1 MAYLGLL
8 RASSRSTLNST
19 LWNFSLIGI
28 FTHFSGGPEGTP
40 VTRRLDDAV
49 LADVDHRLAAADAH
63 LAACY
68 PGDDGRRQ
76 PVHTVYVPANRY
88 AVTTPTDW
96 GSAALAAAGSAG
108 GLDAVAALVGADEG
122 TDCAPD
128 TLAALVDHKL
138 RTEPIEDLRIDF
150 EDGYGTFDDTTEDA
164 DVESALAALRSA
176 IDEGSSTP
184 FVGIRFKCLEA
195 GTRARG
201 LRTLDMFVSGLVESG
216 GLPDGLTLT
225 LPKVT
230 SVDQVEAMVAVA
242 SALEA
247 TNGLPAGRIRF
258 EVQVETPQA
267 ILGADGRAPVAQF
280 IHAGQGRV
288 SSLHYGT
295 YDYSASLGIAA
306 AYQSME
312 HPAADHAKNVMQ
324 LAVAGT
330 GVHMSDGSTNILP
343 VGDPDNIAM
352 AWTLHARLVR
362 RHLERGIYQGWDMH
376 PAQLVTRYLST
387 YAFYRRAFGPAA
399 TRLRNYVHRLD
410 STVMDEPA
418 TARALASVIH
428 RGSVCGALTGDEIET
443 ATDISTST
451 VRDIALGRTIRST
464 P

>member
-1 MAYLGLL
+1 M
-8 RASSRSTLNST
+8 
-19 LWNFSLIGI
+19 
-28 FTHFSGGPEGTP
+28 
-40 VTRRLDDAV
+40 TRRLDDAV
-49 LADVDHRLAAADAH
+49 LADVERRLSSADDALAHR
-63 LAACY
+63 Y

-76 PVHTVYVPANRY
+76 PVHTVYVPGTRFSA
-88 AVTTPTDW
+88 TTPADW
-96 GSAALAAAGSAG
+96 GSAALAAARDAG
-108 GLDAVAALVGADEG
+108 GLDAVAALVGANDD
-122 TDCAPD
+122 TDRSGG
-128 TLAALVDHKL
+128 TLAALVEHKL
-138 RTEPIEDLRIDF
+138 TTEPIEDLRIDF
-150 EDGYGTFDDTTEDA
+150 EDGYSPSDGTADDAAEDA
-164 DVESALAALRSA
+164 DVARSITALRTA
-176 IDEGSSTP
+176 LDAGTSTP
-184 FVGIRFKCLEA
+184 FIGIRFKSFEA

-201 LRTLDMFVSGLVESG
+201 VRTLDLFVSGLVAAG

-247 TNGLPAGRIRF
+247 ANGLPHGRIRF

-267 ILGADGRAPVAQF
+267 ILDADGRAPVARF

-330 GVHMSDGSTNILP
+330 GVHMSDGSTNVLP
-343 VGDPDNIAM
+343 IGDRDNVAT
-352 AWTLHARLVR
+352 AWKLHARLVR
-362 RHLERGIYQGWDMH
+362 RHLERGIYQGWDLH
-376 PAQLVTRYLST
+376 PAQLVTRHLAT
-387 YAFYRRAFGPAA
+387 YAFYRGAFAPAA
-399 TRLRNYVHRLD
+399 ARLRTYVQQLD

-428 RGSVCGALTGDEIET
+428 RGSVCGALTADEIET
-443 ATDISTST
+443 ATDLPLST
-451 VRDIALGRTIRST
+451 VRGIALGRPTRST

>member
-1 MAYLGLL
+1 MA
-8 RASSRSTLNST
+8 
-19 LWNFSLIGI
+19 
-28 FTHFSGGPEGTP
+28 
-40 VTRRLDDAV
+40 RRLDDAV
-49 LADVDHRLAAADAH
+49 LAGVDRRLSAADAE
-63 LAACY
+63 LVSRY

-76 PVHTVYVPANRY
+76 PVHTVYIPGNRY
-88 AVTTPTDW
+88 SATMPADW
-96 GSAALAAAGSAG
+96 GSAALAAAAGAG
-108 GLDAVAALVGADEG
+108 GLDAVAAMVGTG
-122 TDCAPD
+122 SGSDCAPE
-128 TLAALVDHKL
+128 TLAALVQDKL
-138 RTEPIEDLRIDF
+138 TSEPIEDLRIDF
-150 EDGYGTFDDTTEDA
+150 EDGYSPSDGTVDDATEDA
-164 DVESALAALRSA
+164 DVAQAIAALRLA
-176 IDEGSSTP
+176 LDAGTSTP
-184 FVGIRFKCLEA
+184 FVGTRFKCFEA
-195 GTRARG
+195 STRKRG

-242 SALEA
+242 GALEA
-247 TNGLPAGRIRF
+247 ANGLPDGRIRF

-280 IHAGQGRV
+280 ISAGQGRV

-330 GVHMSDGSTNILP
+330 GVHLSDGSTNILP

-352 AWTLHARLVR
+352 AWKLHARLVR

-376 PAQLVTRYLST
+376 PAQLVTRYLAT
-387 YAFYRRAFGPAA
+387 YAFYRGAFAPAA
-399 TRLRNYVHRLD
+399 TRLRNYVHQLD

-418 TARALASVIH
+418 TARALANVIH
-428 RGSVCGALTGDEIET
+428 RGSVCGALTADEIET
-443 ATDISTST
+443 ATDLSTIT
-451 VRDIALGRTIRST
+451 VRDIALGRTTRSNQ
-464 P
+464 

>member
-1 MAYLGLL
+1 M
-8 RASSRSTLNST
+8 
-19 LWNFSLIGI
+19 
-28 FTHFSGGPEGTP
+28 
-40 VTRRLDDAV
+40 TRRLDDAV
-49 LADVDHRLAAADAH
+49 LADIDRSLSAADAQ
-63 LAACY
+63 LVGRY

-76 PVHTVYVPANRY
+76 PVHTVYIPGNRY
-88 AVTTPTDW
+88 SATMPADW
-96 GSAALAAAGSAG
+96 GAAALAAGKDAG
-108 GLDAVAALVGADEG
+108 GLDAVAALVGASTG
-122 TDCAPD
+122 TDCEPE
-128 TLAALVDHKL
+128 TLAVLVENKL
-138 RTEPIEDLRIDF
+138 ATEPIEDLRIDF
-150 EDGYGTFDDTTEDA
+150 EDGYGTFDDATEDA
-164 DVESALAALRSA
+164 DVAQAVAALRIA
-176 IDEGSSTP
+176 LDAGTSTP
-184 FVGIRFKCLEA
+184 FVGTRFKCFEA
-195 GTRARG
+195 ATRARG

-230 SVDQVEAMVAVA
+230 SVDQVEAMVVVA
-242 SALEA
+242 GALEGA
-247 TNGLPAGRIRF
+247 NGLTSGRIRF

-343 VGDPDNIAM
+343 VGEPDNVAT
-352 AWTLHARLVR
+352 AWKLHARLVR

-376 PAQLVTRYLST
+376 PAQLVTRYLAT
-387 YAFYRRAFGPAA
+387 YAFYRGAFAPAA

-418 TARALASVIH
+418 TARALANVIH
-428 RGSVCGALTGDEIET
+428 RGSVCGALTVDEIET
-443 ATDISTST
+443 ATDLSMST
-451 VRDIALGRTIRST
+451 VRDIALGRTTRSNQ
-464 P
+464 

>member
-1 MAYLGLL
+1 M
-8 RASSRSTLNST
+8 
-19 LWNFSLIGI
+19 I
-28 FTHFSGGPEGTP
+28 
-40 VTRRLDDAV
+40 RRLDDAV
-49 LADVDHRLAAADAH
+49 LADVDRRLSAADAQ
-63 LAACY
+63 LANRY

-76 PVHTVYVPANRY
+76 PIHTVYIPGNRY
-88 AVTTPTDW
+88 TATMPADW
-96 GSAALAAAGSAG
+96 GSAALATAKDAG
-108 GLDAVAALVGADEG
+108 GLDAVASLVGASTG
-122 TDCAPD
+122 IDCEPD
-128 TLAALVDHKL
+128 TLATLVENKL
-138 RTEPIEDLRIDF
+138 TTEPIEDLRVDF
-150 EDGYGTFDDTTEDA
+150 EDGYGTFDDATEDA
-164 DVESALAALRSA
+164 DVAQAIAALRTA
-176 IDEGSSTP
+176 LDAGTSTP
-184 FVGIRFKCLEA
+184 FVGTRFKCFEA

-201 LRTLDMFVSGLVESG
+201 LRTLDMFVSGLVASG

-247 TNGLPAGRIRF
+247 ANGLPAGRVRF

-267 ILGADGRAPVAQF
+267 ILGADGSAPVAQF

-343 VGDPDNIAM
+343 VGDPDNVAM
-352 AWTLHARLVR
+352 AWKLHARLVR

-376 PAQLVTRYLST
+376 PAQLVTRYLAT
-387 YAFYRRAFGPAA
+387 YAFYRGAFAPAA
-399 TRLRNYVHRLD
+399 NRLRNYVHRLD

-418 TARALASVIH
+418 TARALANVIH
-428 RGSVCGALTGDEIET
+428 RGRVCGALTVDEIET
-443 ATDISTST
+443 ATDLSMST
-451 VRDIALGRTIRST
+451 VRDIALGRTTRST
-464 P
+464 Q

>member
-1 MAYLGLL
+1 M
-8 RASSRSTLNST
+8 
-19 LWNFSLIGI
+19 
-28 FTHFSGGPEGTP
+28 
-40 VTRRLDDAV
+40 TRRLDDAV
-49 LADVDHRLAAADAH
+49 LTDVDRRLAAADA
-63 LAACY
+63 LLVNQY

-76 PVHTVYVPANRY
+76 PIHTVYVPGNRY
-88 AVTTPTDW
+88 SATMPADW
-96 GSAALAAAGSAG
+96 GAIALDTAKDAG
-108 GLDAVAALVGADEG
+108 GLDAVAALVGAGSG
-122 TDCAPD
+122 TDCAPE
-128 TLAALVDHKL
+128 TLAALVENKL
-138 RTEPIEDLRIDF
+138 TTEPIEDLRIDF
-150 EDGYGTFDDTTEDA
+150 EDGYGTFDDATEDA
-164 DVESALAALRSA
+164 DVAQAVAALRMA
-176 IDEGSSTP
+176 LDAGTSTP
-184 FVGIRFKCLEA
+184 FVGTRFKCFEA

-230 SVDQVEAMVAVA
+230 SVDQVEAMVVVA

-247 TNGLPAGRIRF
+247 ANGLPDGRIRF

-343 VGDPDNIAM
+343 VGDPDNVAM
-352 AWTLHARLVR
+352 AWKLHARLVR

-376 PAQLVTRYLST
+376 PAQLVTRYLAT
-387 YAFYRRAFGPAA
+387 YAFYRGAFAPAA
-399 TRLRNYVHRLD
+399 TRLRNYVHQLD

-418 TARALASVIH
+418 SARALANVIH
-428 RGSVCGALTGDEIET
+428 RGSVCGALTTDEIET
-443 ATDISTST
+443 ATDLPEST
-451 VRDIALGRTIRST
+451 VRDIALGRTTRSNQ
-464 P
+464 

>member
-1 MAYLGLL
+1 
-8 RASSRSTLNST
+8 
-19 LWNFSLIGI
+19 
-28 FTHFSGGPEGTP
+28 
-40 VTRRLDDAV
+40 VVRRLDDAV
-49 LADVDHRLAAADAH
+49 IAGVDQRLSAADAH
-63 LAACY
+63 LATRY

-76 PVHTVYVPANRY
+76 PVHTVYVPGDRY
-88 AVTTPTDW
+88 SATMPADW
-96 GSAALAAAGSAG
+96 GSTALTAAKDAG
-108 GLDAVAALVGADEG
+108 GLDAVAALVGANSG
-122 TDCAPD
+122 TDCEPEI
-128 TLAALVDHKL
+128 LAALVENKL
-138 RTEPIEDLRIDF
+138 TAEPIEDLRIDF
-150 EDGYGTFDDTTEDA
+150 EDGYGTFDDATEDA
-164 DVESALAALRSA
+164 DVGQAIAALRIA
-176 IDEGSSTP
+176 LDAGTSTP
-184 FVGIRFKCLEA
+184 FVGTRFKCFEA

-201 LRTLDMFVSGLVESG
+201 LRTLDMFISGLVDSG
-216 GLPDGLTLT
+216 GLPDGLNLT

-230 SVDQVEAMVAVA
+230 SVDQVEAMVAIA
-242 SALEA
+242 SALESA
-247 TNGLPAGRIRF
+247 NGLPTGRIRF

-343 VGDPDNIAM
+343 VGEPDNVAM
-352 AWTLHARLVR
+352 AWKLHARLVQ
-362 RHLERGIYQGWDMH
+362 RHLKRGIYQGWDMH
-376 PAQLVTRYLST
+376 PAQLVTRYLAT
-387 YAFYRRAFGPAA
+387 YAFYRGAFAPAA

-428 RGSVCGALTGDEIET
+428 RGSVCGALTADEIEAAIDLPLST
-443 ATDISTST
+443 A
-451 VRDIALGRTIRST
+451 RDIALGRPMRST
-464 P
+464 Q

>member
-1 MAYLGLL
+1 M
-8 RASSRSTLNST
+8 
-19 LWNFSLIGI
+19 
-28 FTHFSGGPEGTP
+28 
-40 VTRRLDDAV
+40 TRRLDDAV
-49 LADVDHRLAAADAH
+49 LADVDRRLSAADAH
-63 LAACY
+63 LASRY

-76 PVHTVYVPANRY
+76 PVHTVYIPGNRY
-88 AVTTPTDW
+88 TATIPADW
-96 GSAALAAAGSAG
+96 GTTALAAAKDAG
-108 GLDAVAALVGADEG
+108 GLDAVARLVGASDG

-128 TLAALVDHKL
+128 TLATLVEHKL
-138 RTEPIEDLRIDF
+138 STEPIEDLRIDF
-150 EDGYGTFDDTTEDA
+150 EDGYGTFDDETEDA
-164 DVESALAALRSA
+164 DVARAIAELRTALDA
-176 IDEGSSTP
+176 GTSTP
-184 FVGIRFKCLEA
+184 FVGIRFKCFEA
-195 GTRARG
+195 GTRKRG

-230 SVDQVEAMVAVA
+230 SVEQVEAMVSVA
-242 SALEA
+242 SALETA
-247 TNGLPAGRIRF
+247 NGLPVGRIRF

-267 ILGADGRAPVAQF
+267 ILGADGRATVAQF

-330 GVHMSDGSTNILP
+330 GVHLSDGSTNILP
-343 VGDPDNIAM
+343 VGDPDNVAM
-352 AWTLHARLVR
+352 AWKLHARLVR

-376 PAQLVTRYLST
+376 PAQLVTRYLAT
-387 YAFYRRAFGPAA
+387 YAFYRGAFAPAA

-410 STVMDEPA
+410 SAVMDEPA
-418 TARALASVIH
+418 TARALAGVIH
-428 RGSVCGALTGDEIET
+428 RGSVCGALTADEIES
-443 ATDISTST
+443 AADLPTST
-451 VRDIALGRTIRST
+451 VRDIALGRTTRST